1 MEQLPMTPLE
11 FGRKVGHSLMLALG
25 LACGFVP
32 AAAQAQAP
40 TTATPQTEHLRVVG
54 GLAGVNQ
61 FTRHEEPFWARVL
74 PGLTHNRVTTEIVPF
89 DKAGLTG
96 PELLRAVQI
105 GAAPFGTV
113 ILGLAA
119 AAEPELELADLAGL
133 NPDFDSLRRSVQGY
147 RPRLAKL
154 LKQKYDLELLAVY
167 TYPAQV
173 MYCTRAFSK
182 LADLAGRRVRV
193 AAGSQAE
200 FIAALGARPVQMP
213 FSQVVPGIKAGS
225 VDCAVTGTMSG
236 NTIGLH
242 EVTSHIHPMALSW
255 GLAAFVVQAERW
267 RQLQPAVRAVL
278 ERELPILER
287 EIWAEAQL
295 ETEDGLACNTGAA
308 RCKSGHK
315 GRMTLVEDTPAD
327 HRLRLELLHQTAM
340 PGWLQRCGAHCMPH
354 WQTLLSSRPD
364 LRAR

>member
-1 MEQLPMTPLE
+1 MTPLE
-11 FGRKVGHSLMLALG
+11 FSRKVVFGLTLALG
-25 LACGFVP
+25 LACGLVP
-32 AAAQAQAP
+32 AAALAQAP
-40 TTATPQTEHLRVVG
+40 AASESPKDHLRIVG

-61 FTRHEEPFWARVL
+61 FTRHEEPFWARQL
-74 PGLTHNRVTTEIVPF
+74 PGLTQDLVTTEIVPF

-113 ILGLAA
+113 ILSLAA
-119 AAEPELELADLAGL
+119 VADPELDLADLAGL
-133 NPDFDSLRRSVQGY
+133 NPDFDSLRRSVQGL
-147 RPRLAKL
+147 RPRVAKL

-173 MYCTRAFSK
+173 VYCTRAFNK

-193 AAGSQAE
+193 AAGSQAD
-200 FIAALGARPVQMP
+200 FIASLGARPVQMP
-213 FSQVVPGIKAGS
+213 FSQVVQGIKAGS

-242 EVTSHIHPMALSW
+242 EVTSHIHTMALNW

-267 RQLQPAVRAVL
+267 RDLHPTVRAVL

-287 EIWAEAQL
+287 EIWAEAQR

-308 RCKSGHK
+308 RCKG
-315 GRMTLVEDTPAD
+315 GRRGQMTLVQDTPAD
-327 HRLRLELLHQTAM
+327 HRLRLELLHQTAL
-340 PGWLQRCGAHCMPH
+340 PVWLQRCGAHCTTH
-354 WQTLLSSRPD
+354 WQALLNQRPD